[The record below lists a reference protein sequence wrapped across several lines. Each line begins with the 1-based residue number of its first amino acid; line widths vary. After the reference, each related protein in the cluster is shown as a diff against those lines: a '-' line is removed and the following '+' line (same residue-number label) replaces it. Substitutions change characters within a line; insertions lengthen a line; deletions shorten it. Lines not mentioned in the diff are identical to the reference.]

1 MKNKASP
8 IFKFNLENYTHDCGS
23 RKDFSKY
30 KTPTKQHGK
39 GKQIH
44 KKIQICNSKRKKMSN
59 VSIHYRKKWNEILTV
74 PHHKAKT
81 KSSDTME
88 LDIGVKR
95 FFPY

>member
-39 GKQIH
+39 SKQIH
-44 KKIQICNSKRKKMSN
+44 KTKYKFVIQRGRRCPMWVFTTGKNGMK
-59 VSIHYRKKWNEILTV
+59 Y
-74 PHHKAKT
+74 
-81 KSSDTME
+81 
-88 LDIGVKR
+88 
-95 FFPY
+95 